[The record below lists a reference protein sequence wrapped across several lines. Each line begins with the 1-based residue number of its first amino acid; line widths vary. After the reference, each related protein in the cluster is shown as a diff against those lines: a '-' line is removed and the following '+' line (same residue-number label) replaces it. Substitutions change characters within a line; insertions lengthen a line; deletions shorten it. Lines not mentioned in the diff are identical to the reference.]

1 MGHKAETRLAKLQ
14 NIASQLHQSK
24 PVAKRTLET
33 WLENDY
39 KLIEEE
45 WQQQQA
51 LRRELKNKPAAV
63 MQYEKLLQKANFWEA
78 RAQAASRNKQK
89 SAAALR
95 SRADNAF
102 ERALE
107 FLEEAAS
114 ADYGLCEWFDREL
127 DFTATG
133 ALQACAGA
141 VPLPVTSRS
150 ADRQGLGILGNMR
163 TKREITL
170 FVVEHVIRELER
182 QLERTEDEILEED
195 RRDKAHFGALI
206 ERSLDEKFLA
216 SKISA

>member
-1 MGHKAETRLAKLQ
+1 MGHKAETRLAKLR
-14 NIASQLHQSK
+14 NIANQLHQSK

-33 WLENDY
+33 WLEDDY
-39 KLIEEE
+39 KFIEQE

-63 MQYEKLLQKANFWEA
+63 TQYEKLLQKANFWEG
-78 RAQAASRNKQK
+78 RAQAASRKK
-89 SAAALR
+89 HLSAAALR
-95 SRADNAF
+95 SSADKAF

-170 FVVEHVIRELER
+170 SVVEHVIREIER
-182 QLERTEDEILEED
+182 ELGRTEAEAIEED
-195 RRDKAHFGALI
+195 RRDKAQFEAWI
-206 ERSLDEKFLA
+206 ARSLDEEF
-216 SKISA
+216 